1 MAHPID
7 KKYYIDR
14 KAELIKKFEENLRQC
29 SPFIFAPY
37 GEINAFRIIQ
47 ETRKTFE
54 ELIPQIPYIGGDEN
68 NLTRNLI
75 ASVSSLALYQA
86 MKKHGK
92 TAEETGKV
100 LYNAILTQI
109 GKPRLSIQPHEI
121 LTPEQLDERRKKDA
135 ERSQERRYPDDF
147 VYTYIVG
154 NGKKFDHGYDFTKCA
169 VLEFYH
175 SQDAD
180 EFMPFF
186 CYLDFPINKVNGTGF
201 SRTMTIS
208 EGAEKCNHRIKI
220 GGETK
225 VEWPPPFLK
234 RKKK

>member
-1 MAHPID
+1 MAHPRD

-14 KAELIKKFEENLRQC
+14 KAGLVKKFEENLRQC

-100 LYNAILTQI
+100 LYNAIISLEGKFKPVQETQ
-109 GKPRLSIQPHEI
+109 
-121 LTPEQLDERRKKDA
+121 TPVQINNKRKAEA
-135 ERSQERRYPDDF
+135 ERSQERRYPADF
-147 VYTYIVG
+147 VYTYIAG
-154 NGKKFDHGYDFTKCA
+154 DGKKFDHGYDFTKCA